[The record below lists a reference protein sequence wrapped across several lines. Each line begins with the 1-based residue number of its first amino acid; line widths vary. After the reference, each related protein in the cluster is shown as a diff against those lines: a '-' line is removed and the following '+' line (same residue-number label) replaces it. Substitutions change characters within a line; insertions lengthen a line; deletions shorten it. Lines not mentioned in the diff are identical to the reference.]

1 MVMKMR
7 TKPMY
12 LPRARDCYSRQQA
25 CQRGKLGERLRETL
39 GPKQRHVAPFDVL
52 PRLDLPDAGLHIVR
66 ERIPLRLSAGPASC
80 G

>member
-12 LPRARDCYSRQQA
+12 LPRARDYYSLQPA
-25 CQRGKLGERLRETL
+25 GKVGRGSAKCV
-39 GPKQRHVAPFDVL
+39 PKQRDVAPLDVL